1 MSAAMP
7 TLIPAESGPQR
18 KRVGGLAAQAAIL
31 LLAGFFV
38 FAPAL
43 HGAWLWDDGF
53 TIKGNAL
60 MADAGGWWKFWFA
73 PPGPDYFPLTS
84 TVEWV
89 LWRVFGDHTLPYHL
103 ASLALHL
110 FSAFLLWRLF
120 ARLGL
125 RLAWLGALVFVVHP
139 VVVESVAWISE
150 LKNTVSLPLLLLS
163 MLCWLRYDERS
174 RPIDLSASLLLFLAA
189 MLAKTSVVML
199 PFVLLLYTWWK
210 HGHLPRKLLIPL
222 AQFFAIALVLGVL
235 TVCFQQQWA
244 IGDEK
249 IDVGGLPTRIAGAG
263 WAILFYLG
271 KCLWPVG
278 LQPAYAPWMFND
290 LSPLQFLPW
299 AVLLAVLA
307 WTWSRRKTWGRPVLF
322 GLGFFVLNLAPVLGF
337 LPMSYMRIAW
347 VADHFVYVPIIG
359 LIGVAIGGAEI
370 VGKILSGKVCV
381 IAAALLIFALA
392 LQGRVYAGNFR
403 NQEALWSY
411 TLKSN
416 PYSWL
421 AGLDLGLTLNDAH
434 RLPEAEAW
442 LERSMQLHNDFYG
455 THVALADILAQE
467 NRLNDAATQYRIAWR
482 QHPESLE
489 IHINYGNVLFRQRD
503 FHGAEQQYYL
513 ATLYHP
519 DSIEAHYNLA
529 NMLLREGRRDE
540 AIIQYEATLELDPGF
555 ADARESLKNLRD
567 AATVKKAP

>member
-1 MSAAMP
+1 MPQSVLTSAP
-7 TLIPAESGPQR
+7 VEPSSQR
-18 KRVGGLAAQAAIL
+18 KRLEWQAAQAAIL
-31 LLAGFFV
+31 VLAGFFV
-38 FAPAL
+38 FMAAL

-60 MADAGGWWKFWFA
+60 MADAGGWWKFWVA

-84 TVEWV
+84 TVEWG

-103 ASLALHL
+103 TSLALHL
-110 FSAFLLWRLF
+110 LSAFLLWRLF
-120 ARLGL
+120 TRLGL
-125 RLAWLGALVFVVHP
+125 RFAWLGALLFVVHP
-139 VVVESVAWISE
+139 LVVESVAWISE

-163 MLCWLRYDERS
+163 MLCWLRYDEHG

-199 PFVLLLYTWWK
+199 PCVLVLYTWWK
-210 HGHLPRKLLIPL
+210 HGHVPRKRLIPL

-249 IDVGGLPTRIAGAG
+249 IDVGGVPTRIAGAG

-271 KCLWPVG
+271 KCIWPVG
-278 LQPAYAPWMFND
+278 LQPAYAPWAFRD
-290 LSPLQFLPW
+290 LSPMLFLPW
-299 AVLLAVLA
+299 IILIAAFV
-307 WTWSRRKTWGRPVLF
+307 WIWSRRKAWGRSVLF

-337 LPMSYMRIAW
+337 VPMSYMRIAW
-347 VADHFVYVPIIG
+347 VADHFVYLPIIG
-359 LIGVAIGGAEI
+359 LIGLAIGSAEI
-370 VGKILSGKVCV
+370 VRKLLPEKIYAS
-381 IAAALLIFALA
+381 AATALLFALA
-392 LQGRVYAGNFR
+392 LQSRVYAANFR

-416 PYSWL
+416 PDSWL

-442 LERSMQLHNDFYG
+442 LERSIQLHNDFYG
-455 THVALADILAQE
+455 THVALADILAQK
-467 NRLNDAATQYRIAWR
+467 NRLGEAATQYRIAWR

-489 IHINYGNVLFRQRD
+489 IHINYGNVLFRQGD
-503 FHGAEQQYYL
+503 LKGAEQQYYL
-513 ATLYHP
+513 ATLYQP
-519 DSIEAHYNLA
+519 QSVVAHYNLA
-529 NMLLREGRRDE
+529 NILMREGRRDE
-540 AIIQYEATLELDPGF
+540 SMAQYQAVVALDPDY
-555 ADARESLKNLRD
+555 ADTQAILKKLRD
-567 AATVKKAP
+567 ATPAQKNP